1 MVLEGEITVVLH
13 TTQFNAKKGDSFYI
27 PPKNYYNLINQKARE
42 AELSL
47 IQVNLQPMFW
57 REFQILP
64 ACQSIA
70 STVPVR
76 RPPPHRQRLQPVGEA
91 PASRPAA
98 AGVAGIERLNV

>member
-47 IQVNLQPMFW
+47 IQVRNFW
-57 REFQILP
+57 REIQISSTSTP
-64 ACQSIA
+64 IA
-70 STVPVR
+70 FSVPVR

-91 PASRPAA
+91 PAA
-98 AGVAGIERLNV
+98 VVIVGIDGLNHVQGR

>member
-47 IQVNLQPMFW
+47 IQVSLENFFGDFF
-57 REFQILP
+57 FQIYI
-64 ACQSIA
+64 SIA
-70 STVPVR
+70 LTVPVR

-91 PASRPAA
+91 PAAATWRACRPA
-98 AGVAGIERLNV
+98 VVGI